1 MNVLLVLTN
10 APDRQTA
17 DSLAAEIV
25 ERRLAACVNILS
37 PCHSVYRW
45 KGVVECADEV
55 PMLIKT
61 TEARYAAL
69 EELVRARHPYETP
82 ELVAL
87 PVTHGLHD
95 YLAWV
100 AAGRFDGFW
109 EAGLSYWDV
118 AAGILLVREAG
129 GFVTDYRGGD
139 AIVARREIVAGNGNI
154 QSKLH
159 RLVAG
164 ALR

>member
-37 PCHSVYRW
+37 PLPFCLICW

-82 ELVAL
+82 
-87 PVTHGLHD
+87 
-95 YLAWV
+95 
-100 AAGRFDGFW
+100 
-109 EAGLSYWDV
+109 
-118 AAGILLVREAG
+118 
-129 GFVTDYRGGD
+129 
-139 AIVARREIVAGNGNI
+139 
-154 QSKLH
+154 
-159 RLVAG
+159 
-164 ALR
+164 

>member
-1 MNVLLVLTN
+1 MNVLLALTN
-10 APDRQTA
+10 LPNRAAA
-17 DSLAAEIV
+17 DALAQFLV
-25 ERRLAACVNILS
+25 ENRLAACVNILS

-45 KGVVECADEV
+45 KGAVECADEV

-87 PVTHGLHD
+87 PVTHGLRD

-100 AAGRFDGFW
+100 AAETTPDSW
-109 EAGLSYWDV
+109 L
-118 AAGILLVREAG
+118 
-129 GFVTDYRGGD
+129 
-139 AIVARREIVAGNGNI
+139 NP
-154 QSKLH
+154 
-159 RLVAG
+159 
-164 ALR
+164 

>member
-55 PMLIKT
+55 PMLINRPLNFPLT
-61 TEARYAAL
+61 PPATEL
-69 EELVRARHPYETP
+69 
-82 ELVAL
+82 
-87 PVTHGLHD
+87 
-95 YLAWV
+95 
-100 AAGRFDGFW
+100 
-109 EAGLSYWDV
+109 
-118 AAGILLVREAG
+118 
-129 GFVTDYRGGD
+129 
-139 AIVARREIVAGNGNI
+139 
-154 QSKLH
+154 
-159 RLVAG
+159 
-164 ALR
+164 

>member
-45 KGVVECADEV
+45 KGVVECANEV

-100 AAGRFDGFW
+100 AAETTPDSW
-109 EAGLSYWDV
+109 P
-118 AAGILLVREAG
+118 
-129 GFVTDYRGGD
+129 
-139 AIVARREIVAGNGNI
+139 NP
-154 QSKLH
+154 
-159 RLVAG
+159 
-164 ALR
+164 